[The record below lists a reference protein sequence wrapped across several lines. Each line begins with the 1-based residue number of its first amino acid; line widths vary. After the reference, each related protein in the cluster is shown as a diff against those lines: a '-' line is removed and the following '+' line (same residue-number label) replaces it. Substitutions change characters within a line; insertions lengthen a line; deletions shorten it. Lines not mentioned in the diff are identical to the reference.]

1 MSSGKT
7 MVIDYKVGN
16 LYSVCKALR
25 EVGADVKIAT
35 TGEDLSEARRIV
47 LPGVGHF
54 SATRTLFNT
63 GIAAALQAKVE
74 DGTPFL
80 GICVGLQWLF
90 GGSTEAPGTCGL
102 SLFEPSCD
110 RFPPTVKSPHV
121 GWNSL
126 ETIRESRLLRGMSSS
141 SYVYYTHCYRAPFV
155 PEATAVTQYGGE
167 FTAAV
172 ERGNWMGVQFHPE
185 KSGLAGLRILKNFME
200 IPAC

>member
-1 MSSGKT
+1 MSKGKT

-25 EVGADVKIAT
+25 VAGADVAVAT
-35 TGEDLSEARRIV
+35 SAEDLRDARRIV

-54 SATRTLFNT
+54 SATHTLLNS
-63 GIAAALQAKVE
+63 GIAAALHAKVE

-90 GGSTEAPGTCGL
+90 GGSTEAPGICGL
-102 SLFEPSCD
+102 GLFTPLCD

-126 ETIRESRLLRGMSSS
+126 ERIRESRLLQDLPAS

-155 PEATAVTQYGGE
+155 PETTAVTQYGGE

-185 KSGLAGLRILKNFME
+185 KSGVVGLRILRNFME
-200 IPAC
+200 ISPC